1 MGHSPFAA
9 FMTIA
14 TLSDRALSIA
24 FHGGERHGVYVRL
37 GYNFDKRISQG
48 MNQGADLQ
56 SLVGYRVQRANLL
69 METDARAALADYD
82 LSPAKMTALML
93 IRDNPGSDQSTLG
106 RALSINR
113 SSAMKL
119 VNILAEKGLVERQPG
134 RDLRTNALALLP
146 EGASQLRAMLAV
158 VSQSDARMTQRLTAD
173 ERATLLALLADS

>member
-1 MGHSPFAA
+1 
-9 FMTIA
+9 
-14 TLSDRALSIA
+14 
-24 FHGGERHGVYVRL
+24 
-37 GYNFDKRISQG
+37 

-146 EGASQLRAMLAV
+146 EGARQLQAMLAV
-158 VSQSDARMTQRLTAD
+158 VRQSDARMTQRLNAD
-173 ERATLLALLADS
+173 ERATLLTLLARLGPTESSLDDDS

>member
-1 MGHSPFAA
+1 
-9 FMTIA
+9 
-14 TLSDRALSIA
+14 
-24 FHGGERHGVYVRL
+24 
-37 GYNFDKRISQG
+37 

-146 EGASQLRAMLAV
+146 EGARQLQAMLAV
-158 VSQSDARMTQRLTAD
+158 VRQSDARMTQRLNAD
-173 ERATLLALLADS
+173 ERATLLALLARLGPTESSLDDDT

>member
-1 MGHSPFAA
+1 
-9 FMTIA
+9 
-14 TLSDRALSIA
+14 
-24 FHGGERHGVYVRL
+24 
-37 GYNFDKRISQG
+37 

-146 EGASQLRAMLAV
+146 EGARQLQAMLAV
-158 VSQSDARMTQRLTAD
+158 VRQSDARMTQWLNAD
-173 ERATLLALLADS
+173 ERATLLALLARLGPTESSLDDDT